1 MGFIGRQPT
10 ASPLTSADITDGII
24 TAAKLAPGAVEGVT
38 TGLIIPWSSSTV
50 PSGFLECDGS
60 SVSTTTYAN
69 LFAVVGYVYGG
80 SGASFNL
87 PDLRDRTAV
96 HKSTNKSFA
105 TTGGANTVTPTGN
118 ISGSTGSTTLT
129 SNTIPSHG
137 HSFVS
142 GASMMGN
149 NFANNTI
156 QISFPCL
163 DRNTS
168 SVTSQN
174 TGGGQ
179 SHDHNLSANFVGSAN
194 SVLQPYLTLMYIIKT

>member
-10 ASPLTSADITDGII
+10 PSPLTSADITDGII

-38 TGLIIPWSSSTV
+38 TGLIIPWSSSTA
-50 PSGFLECDGS
+50 PTGFLECNGA

-87 PDLRDRTAV
+87 PDLQDRTAV
-96 HKSTNKSFA
+96 HKSGTKSFA

-118 ISGSTGSTTLT
+118 IAGSTGSTTLT
-129 SNTIPSHG
+129 TNTIPSHTHTTG
-137 HSFVS
+137 SAMGNFC
-142 GASMMGN
+142 GQTGNAYKQAASM
-149 NFANNTI
+149 NTG
-156 QISFPCL
+156 S
-163 DRNTS
+163 
-168 SVTSQN
+168 

-179 SHDHNLSANFVGSAN
+179 SHDHTLSANFSGTAN